1 MTLKPGTR
9 LGPYEIFSLL
19 PLAGLGEIYRGR
31 DHDDERDVTIRVL
44 RFATDADPALL
55 PRLAADVL
63 ESAVLTHPSIP
74 KIYDVGTTTDT
85 VFIVSEPFDGETL
98 RALVDRGELAID
110 VATACIAQ
118 VAGALAVASKK
129 GMSHG
134 DLRAENVLLTPE
146 RRTVVLGFGL
156 AAATGGDASPDQVAF
171 EALCHDML
179 PEGPPVSGAPRWWR
193 RPAVAVAVGLLVLA
207 VGIAVAVT
215 LTVQQR
221 DRQGAQAS
229 RTAAD
234 DAVTLNGA
242 ASNEFAPPPAQAAEG
257 GVVDETLVPIDEAA
271 VAEVEA
277 ASEAAAE
284 SLESASEAAAEPLE
298 AALEAVAEPLESA
311 SEAAAEPLES
321 ASEAAAEPLESA
333 SEAATEPLESASEA
347 AAEPLESALE
357 AVTEPLEAESEVVA
371 EALEGVSDAVTE
383 PLEVASAGEEVD
395 GSDPQPALGDLQGA
409 EVDEPL
415 LVAGDGAAA
424 TLPLPEVSANAAPP
438 APVPGTDGRD
448 ARSLIAEALV
458 RSAEFDLPGAMEL
471 LRVAAERGDAG
482 SEVGLIYLRGLVD
495 ARDAFRDGGT
505 VAALAPVHGAIEA
518 LAALSQGRRGS
529 AEIARLVL
537 QAAAAAAQNERGEMR
552 LYLETAMQMEVIQS
566 AAGLP
571 GAPLVSATEIAGDL
585 WLQVDRYEDARQ
597 VYADAADRVGPS
609 LRIMVGSARA
619 SSRLKEVLAACTS
632 YGALLETWGTRPGQ
646 PAEIAEAQTY
656 IEDVCA
662 SADLPGADAP
672 A

>member
-298 AALEAVAEPLESA
+298 A
-311 SEAAAEPLES
+311 
-321 ASEAAAEPLESA
+321 
-333 SEAATEPLESASEA
+333 
-347 AAEPLESALE
+347 ALE

>member
-298 AALEAVAEPLESA
+298 AALEAV
-311 SEAAAEPLES
+311 AEPLES

>member
-193 RPAVAVAVGLLVLA
+193 HPAVAVAVGLLVLA

-284 SLESASEAAAEPLE
+284 SLES
-298 AALEAVAEPLESA
+298 ALEAVAEPLESA

>member
-9 LGPYEIFSLL
+9 LGPYEILSLL

-55 PRLAADVL
+55 PRLSADVL

-156 AAATGGDASPDQVAF
+156 AAATGGDASSDQVAF

-193 RPAVAVAVGLLVLA
+193 RPAVAVAVGLLALA

-221 DRQGAQAS
+221 DRQSAQAS
-229 RTAAD
+229 RTAMD

-284 SLESASEAAAEPLE
+284 PLE
-298 AALEAVAEPLESA
+298 AALEAV
-311 SEAAAEPLES
+311 
-321 ASEAAAEPLESA
+321 
-333 SEAATEPLESASEA
+333 TEP
-347 AAEPLESALE
+347 LE
-357 AVTEPLEAESEVVA
+357 AVTEPLEAESE
-371 EALEGVSDAVTE
+371 AVTE
-383 PLEVASAGEEVD
+383 PLEAASAGEEAD
-395 GSDPQPALGDLQGA
+395 GLDPQPALGDLQGA

-415 LVAGDGAAA
+415 LVAGDGVAAA
-424 TLPLPEVSANAAPP
+424 LPVPEVSADAAPP

-619 SSRLKEVLAACTS
+619 SSRLKDVLAACTS
-632 YGALLETWGTRPGQ
+632 YGALLETWGTRPGL

-662 SADLPGADAP
+662 SADLPSPDAP

>member
-207 VGIAVAVT
+207 VGIAVAVP

-298 AALEAVAEPLESA
+298 AAW
-311 SEAAAEPLES
+311 
-321 ASEAAAEPLESA
+321 
-333 SEAATEPLESASEA
+333 
-347 AAEPLESALE
+347 E

-395 GSDPQPALGDLQGA
+395 GLDPQPALGDLQGA